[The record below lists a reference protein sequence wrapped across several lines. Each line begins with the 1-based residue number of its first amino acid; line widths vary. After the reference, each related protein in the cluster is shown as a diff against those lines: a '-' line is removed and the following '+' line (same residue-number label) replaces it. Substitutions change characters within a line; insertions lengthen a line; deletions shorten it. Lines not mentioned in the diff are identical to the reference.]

1 MFKCLGES
9 IVSGTSTSSITFSA
23 IPQIYNSLLVYF
35 SGGQN
40 VASWTDFVNLGIN
53 SVSAGN
59 NYNAYNYVDNGS
71 ETATFGSG
79 FKPPLS
85 VLAGNQASNG
95 QPGCGWL
102 FIGNYTSTDI
112 QKMGFNYGGLA
123 GNTGS
128 RGWVGATSFWTNT
141 TNAVSSLT
149 FTSNSGGN
157 FLNATAF
164 YLYGLS

>member
-9 IVSGTSTSSITFSA
+9 IISGTGTSTVTFSSI
-23 IPQIYNSLLVYF
+23 PQTYNSLLVYF
-35 SGGQN
+35 SGGTN
-40 VASWTDFVNLGIN
+40 VSSWTDFVNLGIN

-59 NYNAYNYVDNGS
+59 NYSTYNYFDNGS

-102 FIGNYTSTDI
+102 FIGEYKGTTK

-123 GNTGS
+123 GNTGT
-128 RGWVGATSFWTNT
+128 RGWNGATSFWTNT
-141 TNAVSSLT
+141 TDAITSLNFVSNGSA
-149 FTSNSGGN
+149 N
-157 FLNATAF
+157 FQNATAF